1 MQLIEEI
8 GRRLSNP
15 KLLETKAGRLA
26 ATKYDPL
33 LFAYVYLRPH
43 ITADDGSTT
52 LNEFHMQLV
61 AYALTLTKPTGSPAE
76 YRNCFIAPR
85 NTGKSTWVFTILTL
99 WAAAHGHQKFI
110 AAFSDSGAQAE
121 EHLKT
126 FVGELQENE
135 RLRADFPLL
144 CNPKMGGWRERA
156 IAANRSQYLAANGF
170 IFMAKGAD
178 NAVLGMKVGT
188 LRPTWIILDDIEKD
202 ESNYT
207 ENAVKQRL
215 KTLQDAIFPLNVYAK
230 VTVVGT
236 TTRPGAILDQIR
248 LVNEMRQEWDGEA
261 EDFREVLPFEYRWV
275 IDEKFSCTHMR
286 ALIADQTRQEGYR
299 SLWPEK
305 WPVEWLMEQRHTRS
319 FAKNYQCEPISDDAD
334 YWQDGDI
341 EIAEEPKYGNTI
353 ISVDPA
359 VSTSKRSDFTGIA
372 VISRGKTHPKRL
384 YVRHAEKVKL
394 GPPEIKARVVEL
406 IKQFGAK
413 LVYVETNNGGD
424 YVKQAFAGVPAKVKY
439 IKQYEKKEIRAQRA
453 LDYYQRPVK
462 EVVHTGHFPAAEDEL
477 LNFPKGL
484 HDDIVDAITTG
495 VLYFKRGSGGPAKII
510 TKTYKEI

>member
-1 MQLIEEI
+1 MQLVEEI
-8 GRRLSNP
+8 AKRLSNP
-15 KLLETKAGRLA
+15 ELLKSKAGRLA

-33 LFAYVYLRPH
+33 LFAAVYLAKH
-43 ITADDGSTT
+43 ITADDGSQT
-52 LNEFHMQLV
+52 LNAFHMELV
-61 AYALTLTKPTGSPAE
+61 NYALKLTKPIGNKSE
-76 YRNCFIAPR
+76 YRDCFIAPR
-85 NTGKSTWVFTILTL
+85 NTGKSTWVFTILTI

-110 AAFSDSGAQAE
+110 AAFSDSSSQAE

-126 FVGELQENE
+126 FMAELQENE
-135 RLRADFPLL
+135 KLRADFPGL
-144 CNPKMGGWRERA
+144 CNPKMGKYRNRV
-156 IAANRSQYLAANGF
+156 IAARRDQYIAESGF

-188 LRPTWIILDDIEKD
+188 LRPSWIILDDIEKD

-207 ENAVKQRL
+207 ANAVLTRL
-215 KTLQDAIFPLNVYAK
+215 KTLQDAIFQLNVYAK
-230 VTVVGT
+230 VTIVGT

-248 LVNEMRQEWDGEA
+248 IVNKMRQEWDGPVE
-261 EDFREVLPFEYRWV
+261 EFRDELPHELRWV
-275 IDEKFSCTHMR
+275 IDEHFNCKHMR
-286 ALIADQTRQEGYR
+286 ALTSDGARFY

-341 EIAEEPKYGNTI
+341 EIAQEKEYGNTI

-372 VISRGKTHPKRL
+372 VLSRGKLKRKRI
-384 YVRHAEKVKL
+384 YVRHIEQVKL
-394 GPPEIKARVVEL
+394 GPPEVKARIEEL
-406 IKQFGAK
+406 IAQYDAK

-424 YVKQAFAGVPAKVKY
+424 YIKQAFAGIPAKVKY
-439 IKQYEKKEIRAQRA
+439 MKQYEKKEIRAQRA
-453 LDYYQRPVK
+453 LDFYQRPGFK
-462 EVVHTGHFPAAEDEL
+462 EVVHTAHFPGAEEQL

-484 HDDIVDAITTG
+484 HDDMVDAITTG
-495 VLYFKRGSGGPAKII
+495 VLYFKRGSGGPAQII
-510 TKTYKEI
+510 TKTYKEL

>member
-8 GRRLSNP
+8 TKCLTNP
-15 KLLETKAGRLA
+15 NLLKSRAGRIA

-33 LFAYVYLRPH
+33 LFAAVYLPQH
-43 ITADDGSTT
+43 ITADDGSQT
-52 LNEFHMQLV
+52 LNEFHMELV
-61 AYALTLTKPTGSPAE
+61 NYALKLTKPIGAPAE
-76 YRNCFIAPR
+76 YRDCFIAPR

-135 RLRADFPLL
+135 KLRADFPLL

-156 IAANRSQYLAANGF
+156 IAANRSQYLAASGF

-188 LRPTWIILDDIEKD
+188 QRPTWIILDDIEKD
-202 ESNYT
+202 ESNYSA
-207 ENAVKQRL
+207 NAVQQRL
-215 KTLQDAIFPLNVYAK
+215 KTLQDAIFPLNVFAK
-230 VTVVGT
+230 VTIVGT

-248 LVNEMRQEWDGEA
+248 LVNKELDTWEGTKEA
-261 EDFREVLPFEYRWV
+261 FREAIDYNFRWV
-275 IDEKFSCTHMR
+275 IDENINCKHMR
-286 ALIADQTRQEGYR
+286 ALEVKDGEFV

-305 WPVEWLMEQRHTRS
+305 WPVEFLLEQRHTRS

-341 EIAEEPKYGNTI
+341 EIAEEAEYGNTI

-359 VSTSKRSDFTGIA
+359 VSTKTRSDYTGITVA
-372 VISRGKTHPKRL
+372 SRGKLKPWRL
-384 YVRHAEKVKL
+384 YIRYASQFKL
-394 GPPEIKARVVEL
+394 GPPEIRAKVEEL
-406 IKQFGAK
+406 IKQFNAK
-413 LVYVETNNGGD
+413 VVYVEINNGGD
-424 YVKQAFAGVPAKVKY
+424 YVKQAFAGIPAKVQY
-439 IKQYEKKEIRAQRA
+439 VKQYEKKEIRAQRA
-453 LDYYQRPVK
+453 LDFYQRPRK
-462 EVVHTGHFPAAEDEL
+462 EVVHTGHFPAAEEQL

-484 HDDIVDAITTG
+484 HDDIVDSITTA
-495 VLYFKRGSGGPAKII
+495 VLYFKRSKGGPAKII